1 MRQGT
6 GDRRQSHEVVD
17 IWSTHSL
24 RITMH
29 VMGQRKKSKNKKNEV
44 KNHVISYLRANLVV
58 VCFLFQS
65 VGCDNKLDSGFKY
78 DHCAVC
84 GGDSST
90 CTLVSGEYTLNWRKW
105 GKIQSPAYCK
115 KMPFLLKITYQTRAF
130 PIRVP
135 ISSKS

>member
-1 MRQGT
+1 MRQ
-6 GDRRQSHEVVD
+6 EA
-17 IWSTHSL
+17 
-24 RITMH
+24 
-29 VMGQRKKSKNKKNEV
+29 KSRGSGHMEHTLTEGHHACNGSKKNKKNEV
-44 KNHVISYLRANLVV
+44 KNHVISYLRANPVV